1 MPRPRR
7 PPGAGST
14 LTTLAA
20 LVVLGMFVMF
30 CRARRV
36 STSIED
42 ATLAALHRVT
52 SAAPHLREGLN
63 QESADKTAPHLREL
77 LSCVAVGIVDAD
89 GTRTPIAAPRPRPR
103 PGAAAPDIGADT
115 VRVLAELT

>member
-1 MPRPRR
+1 MAELLTER
-7 PPGAGST
+7 T
-14 LTTLAA
+14 VLTTLAA

-89 GTRTPIAAPRPRPR
+89 GTLLSWDGEANHHYEDVRPKIEQ
-103 PGAAAPDIGADT
+103 DI
-115 VRVLAELT
+115 LHL